1 MCISAVST
9 SWPSRRRRSTR
20 RLIVDFILTA
30 ALIVP
35 ALATASYIA
44 PLMIND
50 CSSWVR
56 GLFVPVP
63 RQFWEGSRQ
72 DL

>member
-1 MCISAVST
+1 MCIFGVST
-9 SWPSRRRRSTR
+9 GALGRDWPSTR
-20 RLIVDFILTA
+20 RVIVDFILIAAFIVA
-30 ALIVP
+30 ALV
-35 ALATASYIA
+35 TASDVG
-44 PLMIND
+44 PLIIND

-56 GLFVPVP
+56 GLFVPAP

>member
-1 MCISAVST
+1 M
-9 SWPSRRRRSTR
+9 
-20 RLIVDFILTA
+20 VDFILTA
-30 ALIVP
+30 ALIMA
-35 ALATASYIA
+35 ALATESYFG

-56 GLFVPVP
+56 GLFVPAP